1 MVVVLRSFE
10 WDCTDYSEQV
20 VVDLQVAVV
29 PDCYRGYFVP
39 VHCNLLCYLLLVQV
53 VGNHCSYQQYY
64 QQYFQLHGQ
73 LALI

>member
-39 VHCNLLCYLLLVQV
+39 VHCNLLCYLLLQ
-53 VGNHCSYQQYY
+53 
-64 QQYFQLHGQ
+64 
-73 LALI
+73 